1 LVGFFRIHLKALGKV
16 RCGWV
21 LSVEDTL
28 SEAQGKSCARKD
40 RMESSGW
47 RFQTYVSYV
56 HLLPGMKFMDVTVF
70 CCGGLQIDGT
80 WIYQCDCIFDWNLA
94 FQSTLGVDYVQNPSL
109 QLSCGH
115 FGQHTCKCLQDNTGI
130 QPKISKDLWAGK
142 KSAPVGNPNHIS

>member
-28 SEAQGKSCARKD
+28 SEAQGKFCARKD

-56 HLLPGMKFMDVTVF
+56 HLLPGMKFMDVT
-70 CCGGLQIDGT
+70 GLLL
-80 WIYQCDCIFDWNLA
+80 WLSPNRWNM
-94 FQSTLGVDYVQNPSL
+94 
-109 QLSCGH
+109 
-115 FGQHTCKCLQDNTGI
+115 
-130 QPKISKDLWAGK
+130 DL
-142 KSAPVGNPNHIS
+142 PM